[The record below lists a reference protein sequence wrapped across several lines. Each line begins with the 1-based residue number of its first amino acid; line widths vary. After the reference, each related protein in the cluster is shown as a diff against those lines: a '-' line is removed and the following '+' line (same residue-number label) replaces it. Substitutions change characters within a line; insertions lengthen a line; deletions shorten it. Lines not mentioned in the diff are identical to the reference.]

1 MLVFSFL
8 GVSAVL
14 FSRVWAVG
22 ELDKPMVSIT
32 NGETTLHLGWTKT
45 IGKLKINNEIEMPKD
60 CFYTVVVRLGEI

>member
-32 NGETTLHLGWTKT
+32 NGETILHLGGIKT
-45 IGKLKINNEIEMPKD
+45 IGKFKINNETENTK
-60 CFYTVVVRLGEI
+60 RLLLHGSCRTR